1 MAIREWPA
9 GNNRLLVEELRV
21 VDTDGNHS
29 QNYTH
34 REFLTTRKCVTGN
47 VLESVYGTGYR
58 EALALVRG
66 LRREQKSTVIH

>member
-21 VDTDGNHS
+21 VDTDGSNS

-34 REFLTTRKCVTGN
+34 REFLTTQQCVTGD

-66 LRREQKSTVIH
+66 LRRSRNL